1 MTDLKENFSLLAISD
16 KATQSITE
24 PKRTGTLGSYESS
37 LCDLYDLCDPTCFI
51 IQDYLP
57 G

>member
-37 LCDLYDLCDPTCFI
+37 WCDLCDLCDLTYFI
-51 IQDYLP
+51 IENYLP